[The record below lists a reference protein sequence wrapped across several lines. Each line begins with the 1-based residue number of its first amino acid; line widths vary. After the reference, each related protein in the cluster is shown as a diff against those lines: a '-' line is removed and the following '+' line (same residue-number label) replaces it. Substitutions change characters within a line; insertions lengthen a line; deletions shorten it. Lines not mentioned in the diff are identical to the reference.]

1 MSEKFSIEMIEQT
14 FTSYKKGQLFDGVV
28 VLKRDDGVIFNIGG
42 KNDAFIPKADFEN
55 YSLVKIGDR
64 FKVLITN
71 SKNEEGLIEVSKS
84 EADSLT
90 LANQNASRLKLG
102 SKFSFVPTK
111 ANNEGLFS
119 KMGEYSIFIPFAEIS
134 SGFIKDVRNYVGK
147 QLDATVTELDK
158 ENKTII
164 ASVKLLADQI
174 RETNETLFWNSIFLN
189 KLVKGQ
195 VKKILSY
202 GAIIEVGG
210 VGCFLHISN
219 ISYNKIEKIE
229 DVLSIGQELNFKVIE
244 VDRQNK
250 RVALSLKALEISP
263 KKKAIEEL
271 EVGEKYKGTVVKL
284 LKFGAIVKLE
294 NGASGLLHISNA
306 TEDKQA
312 QIYQIVKL
320 DQEVEVQ
327 VIDKDAEEERV
338 SFKLN

>member
-1 MSEKFSIEMIEQT
+1 M
-14 FTSYKKGQLFDGVV
+14 
-28 VLKRDDGVIFNIGG
+28 
-42 KNDAFIPKADFEN
+42 
-55 YSLVKIGDR
+55 
-64 FKVLITN
+64 
-71 SKNEEGLIEVSKS
+71 
-84 EADSLT
+84 
-90 LANQNASRLKLG
+90 
-102 SKFSFVPTK
+102 
-111 ANNEGLFS
+111 
-119 KMGEYSIFIPFAEIS
+119 
-134 SGFIKDVRNYVGK
+134 
-147 QLDATVTELDK
+147 
-158 ENKTII
+158 
-164 ASVKLLADQI
+164 
-174 RETNETLFWNSIFLN
+174 
-189 KLVKGQ
+189 
-195 VKKILSY
+195 SY

-306 TEDKQA
+306 TEDKQT